1 MTTMLLARSTL
12 LRRTAALPA
21 LSSRHHH
28 RKLTTSSSPYK
39 RALSKTQL
47 EGSKNADAK
56 PPPVAAAAAPLASAA
71 APSAPAAAGGGG
83 NKVAGGSGVGGGG
96 SGGGGGALLP
106 LLALGGVGL
115 GGAYYNDLIPQEYLP
130 DILKKAN
137 DNVATIAT
145 KMDNKKVPAE
155 LREVVEEVATATKE
169 SPASPIVST
178 PVVESTNNVA
188 DAPKLVV
195 KEIAAVEKEE
205 EELISLEHPENGNR
219 VNIDKINTFYQTV
232 NTSRAKEE
240 EALIAAAAAAA
251 AARAT
256 QYTESNE
263 TRAISTAAEAMSE
276 LQSTATLQNSQT
288 LNAANAALRSDL
300 DATYFT
306 NLEQLTPSELR
317 VRVIQLATEMADRT
331 KWEAVRLKE
340 FLSMKEKEV
349 GDKYL
354 EILQKQRLEYEALLA
369 QKLRDQEDA
378 ITRQANAALAAKE
391 ENIQSLIKATNE
403 ARDNETQEILANET
417 KRITSELEWEY
428 TQKLQNELAQ
438 LKQSHAA
445 ELEKHLTT
453 MTNLQSKLSALERRL
468 ELSLNYES
476 GSKKAHRVSA
486 AALALANKLEGGE
499 GAAVEL
505 AALKGAVEGEE
516 GVIASAVSMVPKS
529 AEVGVPTVADLQV
542 KFDESYKIG
551 RQAAMVPEG
560 RAGLH
565 GQLLGMFFAKL
576 SVPPSPDAVP
586 TSEEEGSVSD
596 GILSL
601 ARKYVQMGDLE
612 KAVEQLNRL
621 NGQTAYVMNDWKS
634 KAMDRVAT
642 ERALK
647 VIKLECALLNK
658 DLVEP

>member
-1 MTTMLLARSTL
+1 MTTMLAAYRSTL
-12 LRRTAALPA
+12 LRRSAALTTAPPP
-21 LSSRHHH
+21 LSSRYH
-28 RKLTTSSSPYK
+28 RQLTTSSSPYK

-47 EGSKNADAK
+47 EGSKNVDTAK
-56 PPPVAAAAAPLASAA
+56 PPPVAAAATAAPLASAA
-71 APSAPAAAGGGG
+71 APSASVAAAAAAGGGG
-83 NKVAGGSGVGGGG
+83 NKVAGGS
-96 SGGGGGALLP
+96 GGGGALLP
-106 LLALGGVGL
+106 LLALGGVGV

-130 DILKKAN
+130 DILKRVN
-137 DNVATIAT
+137 DNVATTTIAT
-145 KMDNKKVPAE
+145 KTDNKKVPAE
-155 LREVVEEVATATKE
+155 LREIVEEVSATATKDAL
-169 SPASPIVST
+169 ASPIIST
-178 PVVESTNNVA
+178 PVVVESTNNVA
-188 DAPKLVV
+188 DAPKIAV
-195 KEIAAVEKEE
+195 KEIAAVEKVEE
-205 EELISLEHPENGNR
+205 EEEVISLEHPENGNR
-219 VNIDKINTFYQTV
+219 VDVDKINTFYQTV
-232 NTSRAKEE
+232 HTGRAKEE
-240 EALIAAAAAAA
+240 EALNAASSAA

-256 QYTESNE
+256 QYNESNE
-263 TRAISTAAEAMSE
+263 TRSISTAAEAMSE

-306 NLEQLTPSELR
+306 NLEQLSPSELR

-403 ARDNETQEILANET
+403 ARDAEMQEILANET

-453 MTNLQSKLSALERRL
+453 MTNLQSKLSTLERRL

-542 KFDESYKIG
+542 TFDESYKIG
-551 RQAAMVPEG
+551 RQV
-560 RAGLH
+560 
-565 GQLLGMFFAKL
+565 
-576 SVPPSPDAVP
+576 
-586 TSEEEGSVSD
+586 SVS
-596 GILSL
+596 S
-601 ARKYVQMGDLE
+601 
-612 KAVEQLNRL
+612 
-621 NGQTAYVMNDWKS
+621 
-634 KAMDRVAT
+634 
-642 ERALK
+642 
-647 VIKLECALLNK
+647 
-658 DLVEP
+658 

>member
-1 MTTMLLARSTL
+1 MVCFGTVEVDSVRAKSQIFIFNLSSRQTFFATWNIEYLLSQGVQLSRSPHSIIIAEDKRYAYDIQNPPHSPSTSTMTTMLAAYRSTL
-12 LRRTAALPA
+12 LRRSAALTTAPPP
-21 LSSRHHH
+21 LSSRYH
-28 RKLTTSSSPYK
+28 RQLTTSTSPYK
-39 RALSKTQL
+39 RSLSKTQL
-47 EGSKNADAK
+47 EGSKNVDTAK
-56 PPPVAAAAAPLASAA
+56 APPVAAAATAAPLASAA
-71 APSAPAAAGGGG
+71 APSASVAAAGGGGG
-83 NKVAGGSGVGGGG
+83 NKVAGAGG
-96 SGGGGGALLP
+96 SGGGGALLP

-130 DILKKAN
+130 DILKRVN
-137 DNVATIAT
+137 DNVATTTIAT
-145 KMDNKKVPAE
+145 KTDNKKVPAE
-155 LREVVEEVATATKE
+155 LREVVEEVSATATKE
-169 SPASPIVST
+169 APVSPIVST
-178 PVVESTNNVA
+178 PLVVESTNNVA
-188 DAPKLVV
+188 DVPKLAV

-205 EELISLEHPENGNR
+205 EEEEVISLEHPENGNR
-219 VNIDKINTFYQTV
+219 VDIDKINTFYQTV
-232 NTSRAKEE
+232 NTGRAKEE
-240 EALIAAAAAAA
+240 EALNAASSAAAA

-256 QYTESNE
+256 QYNESNE
-263 TRAISTAAEAMSE
+263 TRSISTAAEAMSE

-306 NLEQLTPSELR
+306 NLEQLSPSELR

-403 ARDNETQEILANET
+403 ARDAEMQEILANET

-453 MTNLQSKLSALERRL
+453 MTNLQSKLSTLERRL

-542 KFDESYKIG
+542 TFDESYKIG
-551 RQAAMVPEG
+551 RQVSE
-560 RAGLH
+560 R
-565 GQLLGMFFAKL
+565 L
-576 SVPPSPDAVP
+576 SS
-586 TSEEEGSVSD
+586 
-596 GILSL
+596 
-601 ARKYVQMGDLE
+601 
-612 KAVEQLNRL
+612 
-621 NGQTAYVMNDWKS
+621 
-634 KAMDRVAT
+634 
-642 ERALK
+642 
-647 VIKLECALLNK
+647 
-658 DLVEP
+658 